1 MKTMKKTLIISAIAA
16 AFLGTGCVS
25 NDVFSPE
32 EKQVEICFTT
42 PVVGSMTK
50 APVYG
55 EINDKTNPTTYPTT
69 ENFVI
74 YGVRHPNTYDGW
86 ASDNATT
93 YINGG
98 EFTYASYNDATVGS
112 GGWKGLN
119 TYYWPESGVLSF
131 GGYSPASATKVAG
144 GESSGKG
151 TFSYGADG
159 LTITG
164 FSVHPTASLQQDLM
178 YAERVYNKE
187 NNTTDANNAIYDG
200 VDIAFKHALSS
211 IQFKVQLSANYS
223 SIFKLTSI
231 KVGRVKYSGTFTE
244 NITEEI
250 ATNGTI
256 TTSNAPKWEP
266 ADALLLSSA
275 PYVAFS
281 STDGLVLNNNYK
293 DGTTDNYLTLDG
305 VTGQNDLIL
314 MPQEFVKVVNGSDV
328 VVNSDAEIVIEYTV
342 NDSPQ
347 SSTVKL
353 SDIITYKWE
362 IGKRYTYN
370 ITLGYDLIL
379 VGATVETWTENDI
392 NTPIS

>member
-55 EINDKTNPTTYPTT
+55 EIKGTTYDPK

-74 YGVRHPNTYDGW
+74 YSVHHPDSYAGW
-86 ASDNATT
+86 TSTNATT

-98 EFTYASYNDATVGS
+98 VFTYDALYDDGTPDNGGTTGS

-119 TYYWPESGVLSF
+119 TKYYWPESGVLSF
-131 GGYSPASATKVAG
+131 GGYSPAG
-144 GESSGKG
+144 IQG
-151 TFSYGADG
+151 TFTYNAAG
-159 LTITG
+159 LKIESFAIKTDAAE
-164 FSVHPTASLQQDLM
+164 HQDLM
-178 YAERVYNKE
+178 YAERVYNKK

-211 IQFKVQLSANYS
+211 IQFKVQLSADYS

-231 KVGRVKYSGTFTE
+231 KVGQVKYSGTFTE
-244 NITEEI
+244 NITEIFDEVGGKI
-250 ATNGTI
+250 TLTSSTNNPSWSVADNRI
-256 TTSNAPKWEP
+256 LNTT
-266 ADALLLSSA
+266 

-305 VTGQNDLIL
+305 VDGQNDLIL
-314 MPQEFVKVVNGSDV
+314 MPQELPSE
-328 VVNSDAEIVIEYTV
+328 AELVIEYMV
-342 NDSPQ
+342 NDKKE

-353 SDIITYKWE
+353 SDLKIKEWE
-362 IGKRYTYN
+362 MGKRYTYN

-379 VGATVETWTENDI
+379 VGATVEKWEENDDI
-392 NTPIS
+392 NIPIS

>member
-55 EINDKTNPTTYPTT
+55 EIKGTTYDPK

-86 ASDNATT
+86 TSNNATT

-98 EFTYASYNDATVGS
+98 EFTYDRLYDDVTEGS
-112 GGWKGLN
+112 GGWKGIN

-131 GGYSPASATKVAG
+131 GGYSPAG
-144 GESSGKG
+144 IQG
-151 TFSYGADG
+151 TFTYNAAG
-159 LTITG
+159 LKIESFAIKTNAAE
-164 FSVHPTASLQQDLM
+164 HQDLM
-178 YAERVYNKE
+178 YAERVYNKK

-211 IQFKVQLSANYS
+211 IQFKVQLSADYS

-231 KVGRVKYSGTFTE
+231 KVGQVKYSGTFTE
-244 NITEEI
+244 GITETI
-250 ATNGTI
+250 TKDSTTGTI
-256 TTSNAPKWEP
+256 TVDSENAPAWSVAKTVLP
-266 ADALLLSSA
+266 NIT

-305 VTGQNDLIL
+305 VDGQNDLIL
-314 MPQEFVKVVNGSDV
+314 MPQELPSE
-328 VVNSDAEIVIEYTV
+328 AELVIEYMV
-342 NDSPQ
+342 NDKKE

-353 SDIITYKWE
+353 SDLKIKEWE
-362 IGKRYTYN
+362 MGKRYTYN

-379 VGATVETWTENDI
+379 VGATVEKWEENGI

>member
-1 MKTMKKTLIISAIAA
+1 MKTMKKTLIISAIATTL
-16 AFLGTGCVS
+16 LGTGCVS

-55 EINDKTNPTTYPTT
+55 EINGTTYRED

-98 EFTYASYNDATVGS
+98 VFTYDRLYDDGTAGS
-112 GGWKGLN
+112 GGWKGKD
-119 TYYWPESGVLSF
+119 TKYYWPESGVLSF
-131 GGYSPASATKVAG
+131 GGYSPAG
-144 GESSGKG
+144 IQG
-151 TFSYGADG
+151 TFTYNAAG
-159 LTITG
+159 LKIESFAIKTDAAE
-164 FSVHPTASLQQDLM
+164 HQDLM
-178 YAERVYNKE
+178 YAERVYNKK

-223 SIFKLTSI
+223 STFKLTSI
-231 KVGRVKYSGTFTE
+231 KVGQVKYSGTFTE
-244 NITEEI
+244 GITEIFDEVD
-250 ATNGTI
+250 GKI
-256 TTSNAPKWEP
+256 TLKSSENNPSWSV
-266 ADALLLSSA
+266 ADNLILNTT

-305 VTGQNDLIL
+305 VDGQNDLIL
-314 MPQEFVKVVNGSDV
+314 MPQELPSK
-328 VVNSDAEIVIEYTV
+328 AELVIEYMV
-342 NDSPQ
+342 NDKKE

-353 SDIITYKWE
+353 SDLKIKEWE
-362 IGKRYTYN
+362 MGKRYTYN

-379 VGATVETWTENDI
+379 VGATVEKWEENDDI
-392 NTPIS
+392 NIPIS

>member
-16 AFLGTGCVS
+16 TLLGTGCVS

-55 EINDKTNPTTYPTT
+55 EIKGTTYPTT

-74 YGVRHPNTYDGW
+74 YGVRHPNSYDGW
-86 ASDNATT
+86 TSDNATT

-98 EFTYASYNDATVGS
+98 VFTYDESYNDATAGS

-131 GGYSPASATKVAG
+131 GGYSPAG
-144 GESSGKG
+144 IQG
-151 TFSYGADG
+151 TFTYNAAG
-159 LTITG
+159 LKIESFAIKTNAAE
-164 FSVHPTASLQQDLM
+164 HQDLM
-178 YAERVYNKE
+178 YAERVYNKK
-187 NNTTDANNAIYDG
+187 NNTNDANNAIYDG

-223 SIFKLTSI
+223 STFKLTSI

-244 NITEEI
+244 GITEIFDEVD
-250 ATNGTI
+250 GKI
-256 TTSNAPKWEP
+256 TLKSSENNPSWSV
-266 ADALLLSSA
+266 ADNLILNTT

-281 STDGLVLNNNYK
+281 GSAQLNNNTGEDAIDYV
-293 DGTTDNYLTLDG
+293 NQYLVLDG

-314 MPQEFVKVVNGSDV
+314 MPQELPDEAV
-328 VVNSDAEIVIEYTV
+328 IMIEYTV
-342 NDSPQ
+342 NDSTE

-353 SDIITYKWE
+353 SDLNIKEWE
-362 IGKRYTYN
+362 MGKRYTYN

-379 VGATVETWTENDI
+379 VGATVEKWEENDDI
-392 NTPIS
+392 NIPIS

>member
-1 MKTMKKTLIISAIAA
+1 MKTMKKTLIISAIAVA
-16 AFLGTGCVS
+16 LLGTGCVS

-55 EINDKTNPTTYPTT
+55 EIKGTTYDPK

-74 YGVRHPNTYDGW
+74 YGVRHPDSYDGW

-98 EFTYASYNDATVGS
+98 VFTHDASYNDATAGS

-119 TYYWPESGVLSF
+119 TKYYWPESGVLSF
-131 GGYSPASATKVAG
+131 GGYSPAG
-144 GESSGKG
+144 IQG
-151 TFSYGADG
+151 TFTYNAAG
-159 LTITG
+159 LKIESFAIKTNAAE
-164 FSVHPTASLQQDLM
+164 HQDLM
-178 YAERVYNKE
+178 YAERVYNKK

-211 IQFKVQLSANYS
+211 IQFKVQLSADYS
-223 SIFKLTSI
+223 STFKLTSI

-244 NITEEI
+244 GITEIFNEVD
-250 ATNGTI
+250 GKI
-256 TTSNAPKWEP
+256 TLKSSENNPSWSV
-266 ADALLLSSA
+266 ADNLILSTT

-314 MPQEFVKVVNGSDV
+314 MPQELPSE
-328 VVNSDAEIVIEYTV
+328 AELEIVYTV
-342 NDSPQ
+342 NGKEE

-353 SDIITYKWE
+353 SDLNIKKWE
-362 IGKRYTYN
+362 MGKRYTYN

-379 VGATVETWTENDI
+379 VGATVKNWDEEDDVNIPI
-392 NTPIS
+392 N

>member
-50 APVYG
+50 A
-55 EINDKTNPTTYPTT
+55 EINGTTYPTE

-74 YGVRHPNTYDGW
+74 YAVRHPYSYDGW

-98 EFTYASYNDATVGS
+98 EFTYDRLYDDGTEGSGGTAGS
-112 GGWKGLN
+112 GGWKGIN

-131 GGYSPASATKVAG
+131 GGYSPAG
-144 GESSGKG
+144 IQG
-151 TFSYGADG
+151 TFTYNAAG
-159 LTITG
+159 LKIESFAIKTNAAE
-164 FSVHPTASLQQDLM
+164 HQDLM
-178 YAERVYNKE
+178 YAERVYNKK
-187 NNTTDANNAIYDG
+187 NNTTDANNATYDG

-231 KVGRVKYSGTFTE
+231 KVGQVKYSGTFTE
-244 NITEEI
+244 GITETI
-250 ATNGTI
+250 TKDSTTGTI
-256 TTSNAPKWEP
+256 TVDSDNAPAWSVAKTVLP
-266 ADALLLSSA
+266 NIT

-314 MPQEFVKVVNGSDV
+314 MPQEFVKVVDGSDV

-379 VGATVETWTENDI
+379 VGATVEKWEENDDI
-392 NTPIS
+392 NIPIS

>member
-16 AFLGTGCVS
+16 ALLGTGCVS

-55 EINDKTNPTTYPTT
+55 EINDKTDPTTYPTT

-86 ASDNATT
+86 TSKNATT

-178 YAERVYNKE
+178 YAPRIYNKE
-187 NNTTDANNAIYDG
+187 SNAGGTNTVYDG

-211 IQFKVQLSANYS
+211 IQFKVQLSADYS
-223 SIFKLTSI
+223 STFVLKSI
-231 KVGRVKYSGTFTE
+231 KVDGVYYSGTFKE
-244 NITEEI
+244 NIADNNTANYAIDPE
-250 ATNGTI
+250 TGTGWEV
-256 TTSNAPKWEP
+256 TTTLKNTT
-266 ADALLLSSA
+266 

-281 STDGLVLNNNYK
+281 GSVQLNKNTGDGAINYV
-293 DGTTDNYLTLDG
+293 NRYLALDG

-314 MPQEFVKVVNGSDV
+314 MPQELPSE
-328 VVNSDAEIVIEYTV
+328 AELVIEYMV
-342 NDSPQ
+342 NDKKE

-353 SDIITYKWE
+353 SDLKIKEWE
-362 IGKRYTYN
+362 MGTRYTYN

-379 VGATVETWTENDI
+379 VGATVENWDEEDDVNIPI
-392 NTPIS
+392 N

>member
-1 MKTMKKTLIISAIAA
+1 MKTMKKTIIISAFAA
-16 AFLGTGCVS
+16 ALLGTGCVS

-55 EINDKTNPTTYPTT
+55 EIKGTTYDPK

-86 ASDNATT
+86 TSDNATT

-98 EFTYASYNDATVGS
+98 VFTHDSSYDDETEGTK

-119 TYYWPESGVLSF
+119 TKYYWPESGVLSF
-131 GGYSPASATKVAG
+131 GGYSPAG
-144 GESSGKG
+144 IQG
-151 TFSYGADG
+151 TFTYNAAG
-159 LTITG
+159 LKIESFAIKTDAAE
-164 FSVHPTASLQQDLM
+164 HQDLM
-178 YAERVYNKE
+178 YAERVYNKK

-223 SIFKLTSI
+223 STFKLTSI
-231 KVGRVKYSGTFTE
+231 KVGGVKYSGTFTE
-244 NITEEI
+244 SITETI
-250 ATNGTI
+250 TKDSTTGTI
-256 TTSNAPKWEP
+256 TVDSNNAPAWSV
-266 ADALLLSSA
+266 ANTLLPNIT

-293 DGTTDNYLTLDG
+293 VGTTDNYLELDDDNIEG
-305 VTGQNDLIL
+305 HNDLIL
-314 MPQEFVKVVNGSDV
+314 MPQILTDNNE
-328 VVNSDAEIVIEYTV
+328 AVIEIKYTV
-342 NDSPQ
+342 NGTEQ
-347 SSTVKL
+347 SSTVQL
-353 SDIITYKWE
+353 NTITTEWE
-362 IGKRYTYN
+362 MGKRYTYN

-379 VGATVETWTENDI
+379 VGATVEKWTENGI

>member
-16 AFLGTGCVS
+16 ALLGTGCVS
-25 NDVFSPE
+25 NEVFSPE

-50 APVYG
+50 ASETPVYG
-55 EINDKTNPTTYPTT
+55 EINGTTYPTE

-74 YGVRHPNTYDGW
+74 YAVRHPNTYDGW
-86 ASDNATT
+86 TSKNATT

-98 EFTYASYNDATVGS
+98 EFTHDSSYDDETEGTK

-119 TYYWPESGVLSF
+119 TKKYYWPESGVLSF
-131 GGYSPASATKVAG
+131 GGYSPAG
-144 GESSGKG
+144 IQG
-151 TFSYGADG
+151 TFTYNAAG
-159 LTITG
+159 LKIESFAIKTNAAE
-164 FSVHPTASLQQDLM
+164 HQDLM
-178 YAERVYNKE
+178 YAERVYNKK
-187 NNTTDANNAIYDG
+187 NNTTDANNATYDG

-223 SIFKLTSI
+223 STFKLTSI
-231 KVGRVKYSGTFTE
+231 KVGGVKYSGKFTE

-266 ADALLLSSA
+266 ADALLLSS

-281 STDGLVLNNNYK
+281 DTDGLVLNNNYK
-293 DGTTDNYLTLDG
+293 VGTTDNYLTLDG
-305 VTGQNDLIL
+305 VNGQNDLIL
-314 MPQEFVKVVNGSDV
+314 MPQEFVKVVDGSDV

-379 VGATVETWTENDI
+379 VGATVEKWEENGI

>member
-1 MKTMKKTLIISAIAA
+1 MKTMKKTLIISAIAV

-55 EINDKTNPTTYPTT
+55 EINGTTYRED

-74 YGVRHPNTYDGW
+74 YGVRHPDSYDGW
-86 ASDNATT
+86 TSDNATT

-98 EFTYASYNDATVGS
+98 VFTYASYNDATVGS

-131 GGYSPASATKVAG
+131 GGYSPAG
-144 GESSGKG
+144 IQG
-151 TFSYGADG
+151 TFTYNDAG
-159 LTITG
+159 LKIESFAIKTNAAE
-164 FSVHPTASLQQDLM
+164 HQDLM
-178 YAERVYNKE
+178 YAERVYNKK
-187 NNTTDANNAIYDG
+187 NNTNDANNATYDG

-211 IQFKVQLSANYS
+211 IQFKVQLSADYS

-244 NITEEI
+244 NITEEFDEED
-250 ATNGTI
+250 GKI
-256 TTSNAPKWEP
+256 TLKSSENNPSWSV
-266 ADALLLSSA
+266 ADNLNTT

-281 STDGLVLNNNYK
+281 GSVQLNKNTGDGAINYF
-293 DGTTDNYLTLDG
+293 NRYLALDG

-314 MPQEFVKVVNGSDV
+314 MPQELPSE
-328 VVNSDAEIVIEYTV
+328 AELVIEYMV
-342 NDSPQ
+342 NDKKE

-353 SDIITYKWE
+353 SDLNIKEWE
-362 IGKRYTYN
+362 MGTRYTYN

-379 VGATVETWTENDI
+379 VGATVDSWETEQEDEDNIPI
-392 NTPIS
+392 N

>member
-16 AFLGTGCVS
+16 ALLGTGCVS

-55 EINDKTNPTTYPTT
+55 EINGTTYPTT

-86 ASDNATT
+86 TSDNATT

-98 EFTYASYNDATVGS
+98 EFTYDRLYDDGTEGNGGTAGS
-112 GGWKGLN
+112 GGWKGKDK
-119 TYYWPESGVLSF
+119 YYWPESGVLSF

-178 YAERVYNKE
+178 YAERVYNKK
-187 NNTTDANNAIYDG
+187 NNTNDANNATYDG

-211 IQFKVQLSANYS
+211 IQFKVQLSADYTS
-223 SIFKLTSI
+223 EFKLTSI
-231 KVGRVKYSGTFTE
+231 KVGRVKYSGKFTE
-244 NITEEI
+244 NITETI
-250 ATNGTI
+250 TNGII
-256 TTSNAPKWEP
+256 TSSNAAPKWEP
-266 ADALLLSSA
+266 ADALLLDST

-293 DGTTDNYLTLDG
+293 VGTTYNYLELDDDNIKG
-305 VTGQNDLIL
+305 HNDLIL
-314 MPQEFVKVVNGSDV
+314 MPQELP
-328 VVNSDAEIVIEYTV
+328 AEAELEIVYTV
-342 NDSPQ
+342 NEKEE

-353 SDIITYKWE
+353 SDLKIKEWE

-370 ITLGYDLIL
+370 ITLGYDLIY
-379 VGATVETWTENDI
+379 VGATVDRWETEQDVNIPI
-392 NTPIS
+392 N

>member
-16 AFLGTGCVS
+16 ALLGTGCVS
-25 NDVFSPE
+25 NDVFFPE

-55 EINDKTNPTTYPTT
+55 EIKGTTYDED

-74 YGVRHPNTYDGW
+74 YGVRHPDSYDGW
-86 ASDNATT
+86 ASANATT

-98 EFTYASYNDATVGS
+98 EFTHDASYNDATAGS

-119 TYYWPESGVLSF
+119 TKYYWPESGVLSF
-131 GGYSPASATKVAG
+131 GGYSPAG
-144 GESSGKG
+144 IQG
-151 TFSYGADG
+151 TFTYNAAG
-159 LTITG
+159 LKIESFAIKTNAAE
-164 FSVHPTASLQQDLM
+164 HQDLM
-178 YAERVYNKE
+178 YAERVYNKK
-187 NNTTDANNAIYDG
+187 NNTTDANNATYDG

-211 IQFKVQLSANYS
+211 IQFKVQLSADYS
-223 SIFKLTSI
+223 STFKLTSI

-244 NITEEI
+244 GITEIFNEVD
-250 ATNGTI
+250 GKI
-256 TTSNAPKWEP
+256 TLKSSENNPSWSV
-266 ADALLLSSA
+266 ADNLILSTT

-314 MPQEFVKVVNGSDV
+314 MPQVLPDKAEL
-328 VVNSDAEIVIEYTV
+328 EIVYTV
-342 NDSPQ
+342 NGKEE

-353 SDIITYKWE
+353 SDLNIKEWE

-379 VGATVETWTENDI
+379 VGATVKNWDEEDDVNIPI
-392 NTPIS
+392 N

>member
-1 MKTMKKTLIISAIAA
+1 MKTMKKTIIISAFAVA
-16 AFLGTGCVS
+16 LLTTGCVS
-25 NDVFSPE
+25 NEVFSPE

-50 APVYG
+50 ASETPVYG
-55 EINDKTNPTTYPTT
+55 EINGTTYPTE

-74 YGVRHPNTYDGW
+74 YAVRHPNTYDGW
-86 ASDNATT
+86 TSKNATT

-98 EFTYASYNDATVGS
+98 EFTYASYNDATAGN

-119 TYYWPESGVLSF
+119 TKKYYWPESGVLSF
-131 GGYSPASATKVAG
+131 GGYSPAG
-144 GESSGKG
+144 IQG
-151 TFSYGADG
+151 TFTYNAAG
-159 LTITG
+159 LKIESFAIKTNAAE
-164 FSVHPTASLQQDLM
+164 HQDLM
-178 YAERVYNKE
+178 YAERVYNKK

-244 NITEEI
+244 GITETI
-250 ATNGTI
+250 TKDSTTGTI
-256 TTSNAPKWEP
+256 TVKSDKAPAWSV
-266 ADALLLSSA
+266 DNTLLPNKT

-293 DGTTDNYLTLDG
+293 VGTTDNYLELDDDNIKG
-305 VTGQNDLIL
+305 HNDLIL
-314 MPQEFVKVVNGSDV
+314 MPQELP
-328 VVNSDAEIVIEYTV
+328 AEAELVIEYMV
-342 NDSPQ
+342 NDKKE

-353 SDIITYKWE
+353 SDLKIKEWE

-370 ITLGYDLIL
+370 ITLGYDLIY
-379 VGATVETWTENDI
+379 VGATVDSWETEQEDEDNIPI
-392 NTPIS
+392 N

>member
-55 EINDKTNPTTYPTT
+55 EIKGTTYDPK

-74 YGVRHPNTYDGW
+74 YSVHHPDSYAGW
-86 ASDNATT
+86 TSTNATT

-98 EFTYASYNDATVGS
+98 VFTYDALYDDGTPDNGGTTGS

-119 TYYWPESGVLSF
+119 TKYYWPESGVLSF
-131 GGYSPASATKVAG
+131 GGYSPAG
-144 GESSGKG
+144 IQG
-151 TFSYGADG
+151 TFTYNAAG
-159 LTITG
+159 LKIESFAIKTNAAE
-164 FSVHPTASLQQDLM
+164 HQDLM
-178 YAERVYNKE
+178 YAERVYNKK

-211 IQFKVQLSANYS
+211 IQFKVQLSADYS

-231 KVGRVKYSGTFTE
+231 KVGQVKYSGTFTE
-244 NITEEI
+244 GITETI
-250 ATNGTI
+250 TKDSTTGTI
-256 TTSNAPKWEP
+256 TVDSDNAPAWSVAKTVLP
-266 ADALLLSSA
+266 NIA

-293 DGTTDNYLTLDG
+293 DGTTDNYLALDG
-305 VTGQNDLIL
+305 VDGQNDLIL
-314 MPQEFVKVVNGSDV
+314 MPQELPSE
-328 VVNSDAEIVIEYTV
+328 AELVIEYMV
-342 NDSPQ
+342 NDKKE

-353 SDIITYKWE
+353 SDLKIKEWE
-362 IGKRYTYN
+362 MGKRYTYN

-379 VGATVETWTENDI
+379 VGATVDRWETEQEDYIQI
-392 NTPIS
+392 N

>member
-16 AFLGTGCVS
+16 ALLGTGCVS

-50 APVYG
+50 ASETPVYG
-55 EINDKTNPTTYPTT
+55 EINGTTYPTE

-74 YGVRHPNTYDGW
+74 YAVRHPNTYDGW
-86 ASDNATT
+86 ASKNATT

-98 EFTYASYNDATVGS
+98 EFTHDSSYDDETEGTK
-112 GGWKGLN
+112 GGWKGLKK
-119 TYYWPESGVLSF
+119 YYWPESGVLSF

-187 NNTTDANNAIYDG
+187 NNTTDANNATYDG

-211 IQFKVQLSANYS
+211 IQFKVQLSADYTS
-223 SIFKLTSI
+223 EFKLTSI
-231 KVGRVKYSGTFTE
+231 KVGRVKYSGKFTE
-244 NITEEI
+244 NITETI
-250 ATNGTI
+250 TNGII
-256 TTSNAPKWEP
+256 TSSNAAPKWEP
-266 ADALLLSSA
+266 ADALLLDST

-293 DGTTDNYLTLDG
+293 VGTTDNYLELDDDNIKG
-305 VTGQNDLIL
+305 HNDLIL
-314 MPQEFVKVVNGSDV
+314 MPQELP
-328 VVNSDAEIVIEYTV
+328 AEAELEIVYTV
-342 NDSPQ
+342 NKKEE
-347 SSTVKL
+347 SSTVKP
-353 SDIITYKWE
+353 SDLKIKEWE
-362 IGKRYTYN
+362 MGKRYTYN

-379 VGATVETWTENDI
+379 VGATVDRWETEQEDYIQI
-392 NTPIS
+392 N

>member
-16 AFLGTGCVS
+16 TLLGTGCVS

-55 EINDKTNPTTYPTT
+55 EIKGTTYPIE

-98 EFTYASYNDATVGS
+98 EFTHDSSYDDETEGTK
-112 GGWKGLN
+112 GGWKGLKK
-119 TYYWPESGVLSF
+119 YYWPKSGVLSF
-131 GGYSPASATKVAG
+131 GGYSPAG
-144 GESSGKG
+144 IQG
-151 TFSYGADG
+151 TFTYNAAG
-159 LTITG
+159 LKIESFAIKTNAAE
-164 FSVHPTASLQQDLM
+164 HQDLM
-178 YAERVYNKE
+178 YAERVYNKK
-187 NNTTDANNAIYDG
+187 NNTTDANNATYDG

-231 KVGRVKYSGTFTE
+231 KVGQVKYSGTFTE
-244 NITEEI
+244 GITEIFDEVDGKI
-250 ATNGTI
+250 TLKSSENNPSWSVANNRILNAT
-256 TTSNAPKWEP
+256 
-266 ADALLLSSA
+266 

-293 DGTTDNYLTLDG
+293 DGTTDNYLALDG
-305 VTGQNDLIL
+305 VDGQNDLIL
-314 MPQEFVKVVNGSDV
+314 MPQELPSE
-328 VVNSDAEIVIEYTV
+328 AELVIEYMV
-342 NDSPQ
+342 NDKKE

-353 SDIITYKWE
+353 SDLNIKKWE

-379 VGATVETWTENDI
+379 VGATVEKWEENGI

>member
-55 EINDKTNPTTYPTT
+55 EINGTTYDPK

-74 YGVRHPNTYDGW
+74 YGVRHPDSYDGW
-86 ASDNATT
+86 TSDNATT

-98 EFTYASYNDATVGS
+98 VFTHDSSYDDETEGTK

-119 TYYWPESGVLSF
+119 TKYYWPESGVLSF
-131 GGYSPASATKVAG
+131 GGYSPAG
-144 GESSGKG
+144 IQG
-151 TFSYGADG
+151 TFTYNAAG
-159 LTITG
+159 LKIESFAIKTNAAE
-164 FSVHPTASLQQDLM
+164 HQDLM
-178 YAERVYNKE
+178 YAERVYNKK
-187 NNTTDANNAIYDG
+187 NNTTDANNATYDG

-211 IQFKVQLSANYS
+211 IQFKVQLSADYS
-223 SIFKLTSI
+223 STFKLTSI

-244 NITEEI
+244 NITEEFDEVDGKKTLKSSENNPSWSVADNQI
-250 ATNGTI
+250 LN
-256 TTSNAPKWEP
+256 TT
-266 ADALLLSSA
+266 

-281 STDGLVLNNNYK
+281 GSVQLNKNTGDDAKNYI
-293 DGTTDNYLTLDG
+293 NQYLALDG
-305 VTGQNDLIL
+305 VDGQNDLIL
-314 MPQEFVKVVNGSDV
+314 MPQVLPDE
-328 VVNSDAEIVIEYTV
+328 AELEIVYTG
-342 NDSPQ
+342 NGKEE

-353 SDIITYKWE
+353 SDLNIKEWVM
-362 IGKRYTYN
+362 GQRYTYN

-379 VGATVETWTENDI
+379 VGATVKNWDEEDDVNIPI
-392 NTPIS
+392 N

>member
-16 AFLGTGCVS
+16 ALLGTGCVS

-55 EINDKTNPTTYPTT
+55 EINDKTDPTTYPTT

-74 YGVRHPNTYDGW
+74 YGVRHPDTYDGW
-86 ASDNATT
+86 TSKNATT

-178 YAERVYNKE
+178 YAPRIYNKE
-187 NNTTDANNAIYDG
+187 SNAGGTNTVYDG

-211 IQFKVQLSANYS
+211 IQFKVQLSADYS
-223 SIFKLTSI
+223 STFVLKSI
-231 KVGRVKYSGTFTE
+231 KVDGVYYSGTFKE
-244 NITEEI
+244 NIADNNTANYAIDPE
-250 ATNGTI
+250 TGTGWEV
-256 TTSNAPKWEP
+256 TTTLKNTT
-266 ADALLLSSA
+266 

-281 STDGLVLNNNYK
+281 GSVQLNKNTGDGAINYV
-293 DGTTDNYLTLDG
+293 NRYLALDG

-314 MPQEFVKVVNGSDV
+314 MPQELPSE
-328 VVNSDAEIVIEYTV
+328 AELVIEYMV
-342 NDSPQ
+342 NDKKE

-353 SDIITYKWE
+353 SDLKIKEWE
-362 IGKRYTYN
+362 MGTRYTYN

-379 VGATVETWTENDI
+379 VGATVENWDEEDDVNIPI
-392 NTPIS
+392 N

>member
-16 AFLGTGCVS
+16 ALLCTGCVS

-55 EINDKTNPTTYPTT
+55 EIKGTTYDPE

-74 YGVRHPNTYDGW
+74 YGVRHPDSYDGW
-86 ASDNATT
+86 TSANATT

-98 EFTYASYNDATVGS
+98 EFTHDASYNDATAGS

-119 TYYWPESGVLSF
+119 TKYYWPESGVLSF
-131 GGYSPASATKVAG
+131 GGYSPAG
-144 GESSGKG
+144 IQG
-151 TFSYGADG
+151 TFTYNAAG
-159 LTITG
+159 LKIESFAIKTNAAE
-164 FSVHPTASLQQDLM
+164 HQDLM
-178 YAERVYNKE
+178 YAERVYNKK
-187 NNTTDANNAIYDG
+187 NNTTDANNATYDG

-211 IQFKVQLSANYS
+211 IQFKVQLSADYS
-223 SIFKLTSI
+223 STFKLTSI

-244 NITEEI
+244 NITEIFNEVD
-250 ATNGTI
+250 GKI
-256 TTSNAPKWEP
+256 TLKSSENNPSWSV
-266 ADALLLSSA
+266 ADNLILSTT

-314 MPQEFVKVVNGSDV
+314 MPQVLPDKAEL
-328 VVNSDAEIVIEYTV
+328 EIVYTV
-342 NDSPQ
+342 NGKEE

-353 SDIITYKWE
+353 SDLNIKKWE
-362 IGKRYTYN
+362 MGKRYTYN

-379 VGATVETWTENDI
+379 VGATVKNWDEEDDVNIPI
-392 NTPIS
+392 N